1 MINVSKQTIQR
12 KYLNVINYIRVNF
25 LEKKELETPEQIEE
39 NKKIAET
46 HHELILKNIKTCH
59 NKLQVDTI
67 YKMIDMFNQRYGE
80 IRKDLYI
87 DLREKLNY
95 QMDKLCMYN

>member
-39 NKKIAET
+39 NKKIAQT
-46 HHELILKNIKTCH
+46 HYELILKNIKTCH

-67 YKMIDMFNQRYGE
+67 RKMIDMFNERYGE

>member
-1 MINVSKQTIQR
+1 MIVSKQDIQR

-25 LEKKELETPEQIEE
+25 LEKKEIESPEKIEE

-46 HHELILKNIKTCH
+46 HHNLILKTIKTCH

-67 YKMIDMFNQRYGE
+67 HKMIDMFNNRYGV
-80 IRKDLYI
+80 IRQDLYI
-87 DLREKLNY
+87 DMREKLNY